1 VIGEGRGE
9 GGKRGDSERR
19 RDSERCEKGGGE
31 RLERE
36 EGGGVRGLGSY
47 SATQYSTV
55 QLTLTMT

>member
-1 VIGEGRGE
+1 M
-9 GGKRGDSERR
+9 GDSERR